1 MSNKPQFSRR
11 RFLQAGGTAALTA
24 GAAGILPFSPP
35 AMAAADMKSSQAP
48 GFYRFKLG
56 GYEVTVLS
64 DGSYVLPTT
73 LMGTNVPPEQVKAFL
88 ASHFLSTEQR
98 LSHVNLPLINTGKE
112 LVLVDVGGGMNW
124 MATAGKLTDN
134 LKASGYNPEDV
145 DKVILTHGHP
155 DHLWGLI
162 DEFEEAPRFPNA
174 QYFIGADEWDFWA
187 TDKAAARLPE
197 QFQGFAIGAKK
208 HLLPVEE
215 KVKRVKDGEEV
226 APGITMISSPGHT
239 PGHMSV
245 MVNSDGKSLLVTA
258 DAITHPY
265 VSFEHPGWRPGT
277 DTDGEMGEK
286 SRKTMLDM
294 AATDKPLLLVYHIS
308 FPGLGRVARAGNAY
322 RWVPATWQWEL

>member
-1 MSNKPQFSRR
+1 
-11 RFLQAGGTAALTA
+11 
-24 GAAGILPFSPP
+24 
-35 AMAAADMKSSQAP
+35 
-48 GFYRFKLG
+48 
-56 GYEVTVLS
+56 
-64 DGSYVLPTT
+64 
-73 LMGTNVPPEQVKAFL
+73 
-88 ASHFLSTEQR
+88 
-98 LSHVNLPLINTGKE
+98 
-112 LVLVDVGGGMNW
+112 VLVDVGGGMNW